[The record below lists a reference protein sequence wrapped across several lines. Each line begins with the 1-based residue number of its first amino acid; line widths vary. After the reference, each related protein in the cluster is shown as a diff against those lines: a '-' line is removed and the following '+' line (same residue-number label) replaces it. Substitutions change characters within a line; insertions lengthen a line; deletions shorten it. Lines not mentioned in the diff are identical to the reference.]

1 MGKEPFLS
9 NRGRSLAA
17 LVSESLTAKLT
28 NWLTHSFLV
37 DLTEVTLAFEDAN
50 SKLLDV
56 VSVADVDALECD
68 DESLVE
74 IFLLHL

>member
-1 MGKEPFLS
+1 MVW
-9 NRGRSLAA
+9 SLDAI
-17 LVSESLTAKLT
+17 
-28 NWLTHSFLV
+28 SFLT
-37 DLTEVTLAFEDAN
+37 DVTLAFEDAS

-56 VSVADVDALECD
+56 FSVADVDALECD

>member
-1 MGKEPFLS
+1 MTD
-9 NRGRSLAA
+9 A
-17 LVSESLTAKLT
+17 
-28 NWLTHSFLV
+28 
-37 DLTEVTLAFEDAN
+37 TLAFEDAN
-50 SKLLDV
+50 SKRLDV